1 MAYDTY
7 KDLPKRTTFDKILS
21 DKVFEITINSKYYD
35 YQHEFASVGYNFIVK
50 KDLEILLLLEQ
61 EFAVHSLK

>member
-35 YQHEFASVGYNFIVK
+35 YQHEFASVGYNFFVK
-50 KDLEILLLLEQ
+50 KKL
-61 EFAVHSLK
+61 